1 MKTVKHTL
9 LSTVALVALS
19 GLAFGADFSG
29 SMLLANGGNHSRV
42 DNGVGASPGGNTED
56 SNTSRGSGAGNK
68 ADKQGD
74 CHKKG
79 AGGSGAGGYTDG
91 LNGSGADND
100 SATRGFSAPWRP
112 GRAGKEPQE
121 I

>member
-9 LSTVALVALS
+9 FSAAALVALS

-29 SMLLANGGNHSRV
+29 SMILANGGNHSRV
-42 DNGVGASPGGNTED
+42 DNGVGASPGGSTED
-56 SNTSRGSGAGNK
+56 SNTSRGSGAGTK
-68 ADKQGD
+68 TDKKGD
-74 CHKKG
+74 CNKKG
-79 AGGSGAGGYTDG
+79 ASGSGAGGYTDG
-91 LNGSGADND
+91 QNGYGTDNG
-100 SATRGFSAPWRP
+100 SATRGYSAPWRP